1 MRQFFKFV
9 LATLVG
15 LFLFM
20 VLGFVLL
27 LGIAA
32 AVSSD
37 DTVSIAEGSVLEIKL
52 SQPVVERS
60 PRSPFADMGLGEV
73 FGEQGIGLDEI
84 KASIRK
90 AKADDNIKGIF
101 LNLDLLQAGMASVEE
116 IRNALLDFKKSK
128 KFVVA
133 YSEFSTEKAYYLA
146 SVADRFYLNP
156 QGTLEF
162 NGLSSEVM
170 FFKGTLEKLDLQP
183 YIFKVGEYKSAV
195 EPFILDKMS
204 EPSREQTQSFLNSLN
219 DFMLQNIA
227 KARQKEVA
235 YLKNVSDS
243 MLVHN
248 AQDALR
254 LGMVTHLGYYDEATD
269 FMKSKTGVKKDKELK
284 LVNLGTYRKA
294 ADPEKKEGSSSNK
307 IAVIYA
313 TGDIVT
319 GKGSN
324 ETIGGQGMSEA
335 IRKARLDKNVK
346 AVVLRINSPGG
357 SSLASDIIWREVML
371 TKKVKPI
378 IASMSD
384 VAASGGYYI
393 AMACDT
399 IVAHPNTITGS
410 IGVFGMMVNSENF
423 LRNKL
428 GITTDRV
435 KTGKFSDIPSVTRA
449 MTPYEKMH
457 IQREVERIYEDFTT
471 KAAKSRNMPVAE
483 LKKVASGRV
492 WSGIEAKQRGLVD
505 VLGGLEEAIAIAAKK
520 AKLGQGD
527 YRLRQLP
534 AQKSFME
541 ELLSDT
547 ETQMKTYALRQE
559 LGAMWPYYQQYT
571 RVMQLQGIQ
580 ARLPFELEIQ

>member
-1 MRQFFKFV
+1 MRQFLKFV
-9 LATLVG
+9 LATMVG
-15 LFLFM
+15 LLLFM
-20 VLGFVLL
+20 VVGFVIL
-27 LGIAA
+27 LGIGAA
-32 AVSSD
+32 ASSS
-37 DTVSIAEGSVLEIKL
+37 DTVSIAEGSVLELKL
-52 SQPVVERS
+52 GPPVVERS
-60 PRSPFADMGLGEV
+60 PRSPFAELGLEEV

-84 KASIRK
+84 KASIKK

-101 LNLDLLQAGMASVEE
+101 LNLDLLQAGMASIEE
-116 IRNALLDFKKSK
+116 IRNSLLDFKKSK

-156 QGTLEF
+156 QGTLEL

-219 DFMLQNIA
+219 NFMLKNIA
-227 KARQKEVA
+227 AARNKSFA
-235 YLKNVSDS
+235 DIKNISDS

-248 AQDALR
+248 ADDALR

-269 FMKSKTGVKKDKELK
+269 FMKSKVGVKKDQELK
-284 LVNLGTYRKA
+284 LVNLGTYKKA

-313 TGDIVT
+313 SGDIM
-319 GKGSN
+319 GGEGDDASIGS
-324 ETIGGQGMSEA
+324 EGMSKA

-357 SSLASDIIWREVML
+357 SSLASDVIWREVML
-371 TKKVKPI
+371 TKKVKPV

-399 IVAHPNTITGS
+399 IVAHPTTITGS
-410 IGVFGMMVNSENF
+410 IGVFGMMVNSEHF
-423 LRNKL
+423 LKNKL

-435 KTGKFSDIPSVTRA
+435 KTGKFSDVPTVTRA

-457 IQREVERIYEDFTT
+457 IQREVERIYDDFTT
-471 KAAKSRNMPVAE
+471 KAAQSRNMPVAE
-483 LKKVASGRV
+483 LRKVASGRV

-505 VLGGLEEAIAIAAKK
+505 VLGGMETAIAIAAQK
-520 AKLGQGD
+520 AKLKEGD

-534 AQKSFME
+534 AQKSFMDN
-541 ELLSDT
+541 LFSDT
-547 ETQMKTYALRQE
+547 QSQIKAYSLQNE
-559 LGAMWPYYQQYT
+559 LGDMLPYYQQYK
-571 RVMQLQGIQ
+571 RVLQMQGIQ
-580 ARLPFELEIQ
+580 ARLPYEIEIQ

>member
-9 LATLVG
+9 LATFVG
-15 LFLFM
+15 LFLFFFI
-20 VLGFVLL
+20 GFLLL

-32 AVSSD
+32 ATSSSD
-37 DTVSIAEGSVLEIKL
+37 DVSIAEGSVLELKL
-52 SQPVVERS
+52 GQPVVERA
-60 PRSPFADMGLGEV
+60 PRNPFAEFGFGDM
-73 FGEQGIGLDEI
+73 FGQEGIGLDEI

-156 QGTLEF
+156 QGTMEL

-219 DFMLQNIA
+219 DFMLRNIA
-227 KARQKEVA
+227 VSRKKDFA

-248 AQDALR
+248 AQDAYRHGL
-254 LGMVTHLGYYDEATD
+254 VTHLGYYDEATD

-284 LVNLGTYRKA
+284 LVNLGTYKKV
-294 ADPEKKEGSSSNK
+294 ADTEKKSGSSSNK

-313 TGDIVT
+313 SGDIVG
-319 GKGSN
+319 GKGDN
-324 ETIGGQGMSEA
+324 ESIGGQGMSEA

-357 SSLASDIIWREVML
+357 SSLASDVIWREVML

-399 IVAHPNTITGS
+399 IVAHPTTITGS

-423 LRNKL
+423 LKNKL

-435 KTGKFSDIPSVTRA
+435 KTGKFSDVPSVTRA

-457 IQREVERIYEDFTT
+457 IQREVERIYNDFTT
-471 KAAKSRNMPVAE
+471 KAAQSRHMPVAD
-483 LKKVASGRV
+483 LRKLASGRV
-492 WSGIEAKQRGLVD
+492 WSGLEAKERGLVD
-505 VLGGLEEAIAIAAKK
+505 VLGGMEQAIAIAARK
-520 AKLGQGD
+520 AKLKEGE
-527 YRLRQLP
+527 YRLRTLP
-534 AQKSFME
+534 AQKTFMDN
-541 ELLSDT
+541 LLSDT
-547 ETQMKTYALRQE
+547 ESQVKMYSLRQE
-559 LGAMWPYYQQYT
+559 LGEMLPYYLQYK
-571 RVMQLQGIQ
+571 RVMQMQGIQ
-580 ARLPFELEIQ
+580 ARLPFEIEIN